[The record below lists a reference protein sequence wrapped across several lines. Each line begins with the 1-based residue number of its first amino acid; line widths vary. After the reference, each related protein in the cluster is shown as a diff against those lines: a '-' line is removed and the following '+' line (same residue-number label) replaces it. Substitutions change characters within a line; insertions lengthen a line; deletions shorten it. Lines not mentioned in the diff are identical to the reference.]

1 MGDMAIPFVSVIIVN
16 YNSGNFAL
24 VATQS
29 LLRQIGVKLEII
41 VVDNASQDDSVL
53 VLRTQLA
60 DQILLIENAINLGF
74 SRANNL
80 GASKANGDFLLVLN
94 PDTVVDDQHA
104 IQSLLKAL
112 LTNPQVGLM
121 APLIDE
127 PRKNKQVRPR
137 LTYPSERYLKHTKKL
152 NNLPGDI
159 AWVLGACMLL
169 KRDVFNQING
179 FDEDYFLYG
188 EDADICLRVR
198 LAGYSIGF
206 TDAVKIMH
214 VSGASEIGADSYEKW
229 LRKRRGL
236 YLFFIKHYHAQDVRQ
251 LAKSLIFKSNG
262 YLIWHKLKR
271 ILFHTTS
278 LKSIDQEHRFEATIT
293 AAKEMLQ
300 TINKKTS

>member
-1 MGDMAIPFVSVIIVN
+1 MAIPFVSVIIVN

-24 VATQS
+24 AAIQS
-29 LLRQIGVKLEII
+29 LQRQIGIRLEII
-41 VVDNASQDDSVL
+41 VVDNASLDDSIL
-53 VLRTQLA
+53 VLQTKLA
-60 DQILLIENAINLGF
+60 DQILLIQSPSNLGF

-80 GASKANGDFLLVLN
+80 GASKANGDFLLILN

-104 IQSLLKAL
+104 IQYLVEAL
-112 LTNPQVGLM
+112 LANPQLGLM
-121 APLIDE
+121 APLINE

-137 LTYPSERYLKHTKKL
+137 HTYPSERYLKNTKKL

-188 EDADICLRVR
+188 EDADICLRLR
-198 LAGYSIGF
+198 LAGYAIGF
-206 TDAVKIMH
+206 TDSVKIMH
-214 VSGASEIGADSYEKW
+214 ISGASEIGADSYEKW

-251 LAKSLIFKSNG
+251 LADNLIFKSNA
-262 YLIWHKLKR
+262 YLIWHKVKR
-271 ILFHTTS
+271 ILFQTKS
-278 LKSIDQEHRFEATIT
+278 LKSIDQEHRLKATIT
-293 AAKEMLQ
+293 AANEMLQ
-300 TINKKTS
+300 TIRQKTN